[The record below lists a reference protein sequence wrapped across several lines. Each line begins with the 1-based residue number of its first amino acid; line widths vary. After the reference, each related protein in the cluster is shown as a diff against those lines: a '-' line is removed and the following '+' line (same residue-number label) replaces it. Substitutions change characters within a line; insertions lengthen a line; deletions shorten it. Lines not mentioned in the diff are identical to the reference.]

1 MADAFV
7 SRFIADSLP
16 IFRDR
21 VQILGADE
29 VPDADGLVCVRT
41 NDVEALRGLVSDL
54 KNFGYDVKVYK
65 YSPVSGP
72 NIAQYIFGID
82 AQKKPISLTVTHSGN
97 DALRFLLSKMVPD
110 DFRDGAKHRFAS
122 LREVHNFASSF
133 AIPSEWAAA
142 MNHVIITPA
151 YAIDPE
157 EENAIIFDIAV
168 EEMWKE

>member
-1 MADAFV
+1 MADSFV
-7 SRFIADSLP
+7 SRFIADTFS
-16 IFRDR
+16 
-21 VQILGADE
+21 ILGADE
-29 VPDADGLVCVRT
+29 APSADDLVYVRT
-41 NDVEALRGLVSDL
+41 NDVEALNGLVSNL
-54 KNFGYDVKVYK
+54 KNIGYDVKVYK

-72 NIAQYIFGID
+72 NIAQNIFGID

-97 DALRFLLSKMVPD
+97 DALRFFLSKIVSD

-122 LREVHNFASSF
+122 LREVHDFASGF
-133 AIPSEWAAA
+133 AIPGEWAAA
-142 MNHVIITPA
+142 LNHVIITPA